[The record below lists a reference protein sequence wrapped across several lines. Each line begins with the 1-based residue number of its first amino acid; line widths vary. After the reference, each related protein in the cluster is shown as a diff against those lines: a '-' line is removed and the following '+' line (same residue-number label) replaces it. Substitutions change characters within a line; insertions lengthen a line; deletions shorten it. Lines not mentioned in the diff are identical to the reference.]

1 MKYRRE
7 IDGLRALAV
16 VPVILF
22 HAGFQFFSGGFIGV
36 DIFFV
41 ISGYLIT
48 TIIIAELDTKSFSII
63 KFYERRARRILPA
76 LFLVLFT
83 CIPFAWLW
91 LFPPDMKKFS
101 QSLIAVSTFS
111 SNIFF
116 GFTGGYF
123 DPAAELNP
131 LLHTWSLAVEEQF
144 YVFFPVFLLLTWGL
158 GKRNILIL
166 LSLVFVVSLVLA
178 QIYVFKQP
186 VAAFY
191 LLPSRGWEL
200 LVGAFVAFYLAHPK
214 NAANETNET
223 FVSHVGSLAG
233 LALIVFSIFYFDKTT
248 PFPSIYTLV
257 PTVGAALIILYSTPK
272 TWAGKILGTPLFVG
286 IGLISYSAYL
296 WHQPIF
302 AFARYIFLDRPSAG
316 VMLFLTCIS
325 FFLAYFGWRFV
336 EAPFRNKQRVKRKT
350 IFTYGIV
357 LSVSLIVFGSLGSFS
372 KGFEGRL
379 PYSSRDLMVFGKPV
393 TFLAIHSSDSSCRDL
408 LGLSALPEEVCVANS
423 KSPQIMFA
431 GDSHAMALYSSIY
444 GKQFDLNSV
453 LISGYSCPLYPNLT
467 YIPSF
472 KNSFGNTCTGIA
484 NEVLN
489 AAKKID
495 SIKVVVLVNYH
506 VDGQDA
512 RFSYYLHGKHISSDE
527 AFIAGND
534 FLVNELLKLGKK
546 VVYFIDVPHLK
557 IDPRFCLQKLPYSF
571 RLASDSGLSRECSI
585 TKEENEQVRKEY
597 VGEVL
602 KVKSENPKM
611 LIFDPASYFCTGHYC
626 NFRDGYKSLYSD
638 THHVSLLGSMDIL
651 NVMRSDG
658 LIDH

>member
-200 LVGAFVAFYLAHPK
+200 LVGAFVAFYLARPK
-214 NAANETNET
+214 TQPMKQMKRSSAMSGAWQGWLLLCFQYSISTRPLLFRAYIRLYPQWVPRLSFCT
-223 FVSHVGSLAG
+223 AHQRLG
-233 LALIVFSIFYFDKTT
+233 LARY
-248 PFPSIYTLV
+248 
-257 PTVGAALIILYSTPK
+257 
-272 TWAGKILGTPLFVG
+272 WEPL
-286 IGLISYSAYL
+286 
-296 WHQPIF
+296 
-302 AFARYIFLDRPSAG
+302 
-316 VMLFLTCIS
+316 
-325 FFLAYFGWRFV
+325 
-336 EAPFRNKQRVKRKT
+336 
-350 IFTYGIV
+350 
-357 LSVSLIVFGSLGSFS
+357 
-372 KGFEGRL
+372 
-379 PYSSRDLMVFGKPV
+379 
-393 TFLAIHSSDSSCRDL
+393 
-408 LGLSALPEEVCVANS
+408 
-423 KSPQIMFA
+423 
-431 GDSHAMALYSSIY
+431 
-444 GKQFDLNSV
+444 
-453 LISGYSCPLYPNLT
+453 
-467 YIPSF
+467 
-472 KNSFGNTCTGIA
+472 
-484 NEVLN
+484 
-489 AAKKID
+489 
-495 SIKVVVLVNYH
+495 
-506 VDGQDA
+506 
-512 RFSYYLHGKHISSDE
+512 
-527 AFIAGND
+527 
-534 FLVNELLKLGKK
+534 
-546 VVYFIDVPHLK
+546 
-557 IDPRFCLQKLPYSF
+557 CL
-571 RLASDSGLSRECSI
+571 SGL
-585 TKEENEQVRKEY
+585 
-597 VGEVL
+597 
-602 KVKSENPKM
+602 
-611 LIFDPASYFCTGHYC
+611 A
-626 NFRDGYKSLYSD
+626 
-638 THHVSLLGSMDIL
+638 
-651 NVMRSDG
+651 
-658 LIDH
+658 